1 MPIQRSGSCDQRRR
15 RVLIE
20 EKLHSGDCDAKSARG
35 EPCEDGPE
43 TVRLPGRRYGEE
55 ASSDHQQPLTAL
67 VPKRPLT
74 LVLLVLAGLLLIA
87 AIQAPYGHVS
97 QQPSDHW
104 LRAVASL
111 DVEAA
116 GGLASWCSSVFL
128 LAAAVQGLQIYRL
141 RRHRSDDYRGR
152 YRVWAWASPL
162 LLAASLAVGTHL
174 HLDLMAAAATRSD
187 VLASIE
193 PRIVSFIL
201 PAVLWLL
208 FALRLTFEVRES
220 RAAWTALAFAA
231 VAHCAAAVVGLAAPA
246 ELFSLTAALTISTL
260 TMLGH
265 LTIFMTVASYSRY
278 VYLDAHGLLA
288 PRQQV
293 APKARPKRAPRRK
306 KNEGDTADDKSA
318 VLPVADAQAEQEPE
332 KKQAK
337 SGTVTGTPTIRRE
350 PAVAKQVE
358 PPPPQTEAPETDEDE
373 DDSAG
378 LSKSERR
385 RLKKL
390 KRRDATLKAA

>member
-20 EKLHSGDCDAKSARG
+20 EQLHSDTRGTKSAQDESR
-35 EPCEDGPE
+35 EDGPE

-55 ASSDHQQPLTAL
+55 ASSDHHQPLTAM

-74 LVLLVLAGLLLIA
+74 LVLLALAGLILIA
-87 AIQAPYGHVS
+87 AIHASYGKAS
-97 QQPSDHW
+97 RQPPDHW
-104 LRAVASL
+104 LRAFASL

-116 GGLASWCSSVFL
+116 GGLASWCSSVIL
-128 LAAAVQGLQIYRL
+128 LAAAVLGIQIYRL

-152 YRVWAWASPL
+152 YRVWVWASPL
-162 LLAASLAVGTHL
+162 LLAASLAAGTHL
-174 HLDLMAAAATRSD
+174 HRDLLAVAAARSD

-193 PRIVSFIL
+193 PRVVSFVL

-208 FALRLTFEVRES
+208 IALRLTFEVRES
-220 RAAWTALAFAA
+220 RAAWTALASAALTQFA
-231 VAHCAAAVVGLAAPA
+231 VAVLGLAAPT
-246 ELFSLTAALTISTL
+246 ELFSLPAALTISSL

-288 PRQQV
+288 PRPQAQ
-293 APKARPKRAPRRK
+293 PQARPKRAPRRK
-306 KNEGDTADDKSA
+306 KKTDAADGQTA
-318 VLPVADAQAEQEPE
+318 VLPIADATAEQAPE

-337 SGTVTGTPTIRRE
+337 PGTVAEIPAIRRE
-350 PAVAKQVE
+350 TAVAKQ
-358 PPPPQTEAPETDEDE
+358 AD
-373 DDSAG
+373 
-378 LSKSERR
+378 
-385 RLKKL
+385 
-390 KRRDATLKAA
+390 

>member
-20 EKLHSGDCDAKSARG
+20 EKLHSGTCGAKSAQD
-35 EPCEDGPE
+35 EPREDGPE

-55 ASSDHQQPLTAL
+55 ASSDHHQPLTAM

-74 LVLLVLAGLLLIA
+74 LVFLALVGLILIA
-87 AIQAPYGHVS
+87 VIHASYGKAS
-97 QQPSDHW
+97 RQPPDHW
-104 LRAVASL
+104 MRAVASL

-116 GGLASWCSSVFL
+116 GGLASWCSSIFL
-128 LAAAVQGLQIYRL
+128 LAAAVQGIQIYRL

-152 YRVWAWASPL
+152 YRVWVWASPL
-162 LLAASLAVGTHL
+162 LLAASLAAGTHL
-174 HLDLMAAAATRSD
+174 YRDLVTVAAARSD

-193 PRIVSFIL
+193 PRVLSSVL
-201 PAVLWLL
+201 PAVMWLL
-208 FALRLTFEVRES
+208 IALRLTFEVRES

-231 VAHCAAAVVGLAAPA
+231 VAHCTAAVLGLAAPA
-246 ELFSLTAALTISTL
+246 ELFSLPAALTISSL

-265 LTIFMTVASYSRY
+265 LTMFMTVASYSRY

-288 PRQQV
+288 PRPQV
-293 APKARPKRAPRRK
+293 QPTVRPKRAPRRK
-306 KNEGDTADDKSA
+306 KKTDAVEEHAA
-318 VLPVADAQAEQEPE
+318 VLPIADAAAEQEAD

-337 SGTVTGTPTIRRE
+337 PGKVSEIPSIRRE
-350 PAVAKQVE
+350 PADAMQAE
-358 PPPPQTEAPETDEDE
+358 PPVAQNAAMESDDEE
-373 DDSAG
+373 EDSAG

-390 KRRDATLKAA
+390 KRRDAMQKAA